1 MSEYATEAES
11 AALIVED
18 TRMAAQKQLDQM
30 LDDRGAWE
38 MGAEAYKVLYQ
49 IALELIEHAR
59 GKV

>member
-11 AALIVED
+11 AVFIVED
-18 TRMAAQKQLDQM
+18 TRMASQKQLDQM

-49 IALELIEHAR
+49 IAIELIEHAR
-59 GKV
+59 GEA